1 MIRGHTL
8 YDGMPNNEK
17 SIHFSQEDVMPYP
30 RFWLPFVMVCAMT
43 SSLALAGPDRSVP
56 ISVGDKVTISFNL
69 MVPETR
75 FAIQDNVSQYVP
87 GDHQLVP
94 GLEREL
100 MGMKA
105 GDQKHVELAPEE
117 SFGTYDR
124 EKRMTVSRD
133 RVPAGAQVGDV
144 YKTEHGQPFMIQELS
159 DQQAVVDFN
168 HPLAGKRVV
177 FDVQVLKV
185 ERQASDVQSSSSP
198 TVQEPAGH
206 QEATI
211 TTLTG
216 ATIEHVDQDTQK
228 LGVRTQQGENWSL
241 EATNHD
247 VLKDLHAG
255 DRVSLELNSDD
266 RVKNVIKTE
275 GAK

>member
-1 MIRGHTL
+1 
-8 YDGMPNNEK
+8 
-17 SIHFSQEDVMPYP
+17 MPYP
-30 RFWLPFVMVCAMT
+30 RFWLPFVMVCAIT
-43 SSLALAGPDRSVP
+43 SSPALAGPDRSIP

-69 MVPETR
+69 MVPETH
-75 FAIQDNVSQYVP
+75 FGIKDNVSQYVP

-105 GDQKHVELAPEE
+105 GEQKHVELAPEE
-117 SFGTYDR
+117 GFGTYER
-124 EKRMTVSRD
+124 EKRMTVTRD
-133 RVPAGAQVGDV
+133 RVPEDAKVGDV
-144 YKTEHGQPFMIQELS
+144 YKTQHGQPFMVQELS

-185 ERQASDVQSSSSP
+185 ERQANDSQSSARD
-198 TVQEPAGH
+198 VQEPAAL

-216 ATIEHVDQDTQK
+216 ATIERVDQGAQK

-241 EATNHD
+241 EVTNND
-247 VLKDLHAG
+247 VLKDLREG
-255 DRVSLELNSDD
+255 DRVSLELNSED